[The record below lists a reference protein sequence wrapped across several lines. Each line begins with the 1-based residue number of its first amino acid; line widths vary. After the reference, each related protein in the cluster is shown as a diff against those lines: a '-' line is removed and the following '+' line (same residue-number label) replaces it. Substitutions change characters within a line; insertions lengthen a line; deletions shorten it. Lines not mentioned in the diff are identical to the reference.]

1 MKREAVMSGS
11 EALLAIFDLE
21 AFLLGVVIGVIIMV
35 AVASRREDKRLSLTR
50 EAPDAAT
57 RGARMVTGA
66 GSRHIDYSAYGPG
79 RER

>member
-1 MKREAVMSGS
+1 MSGS

-21 AFLLGVVIGVIIMV
+21 AFLLGALIGIIIMV
-35 AVASRREDKRLSLTR
+35 ALASRREDRRLSLTN

-57 RGARMVTGA
+57 KGVRMVTGA
-66 GSRHIDYSAYGPG
+66 GSRHIVYSPYGPE

>member
-1 MKREAVMSGS
+1 MSGS
-11 EALLAIFDLE
+11 EALLAIMDLE
-21 AFLLGVVIGVIIMV
+21 AFLLGVLIGVIIMV
-35 AVASRREDKRLSLTR
+35 AVASHREDRRLSLTK

-66 GSRHIDYSAYGPG
+66 GSRSIVYFPHGQE